1 MARLA
6 SPLNDLQPTRMH
18 RWTCGLRKNYRLTRV
33 LATGSRTAGLRYPRP
48 NLPEDIDRHVSASVP
63 TASRVYPATTS
74 TAAPRPTGPM
84 ALRRLPEWV
93 SVVVAATL
101 GAVVF
106 AYQLP
111 ANIVVPTNIRWMMK
125 ADRGASL
132 LEWLFERNERWTL
145 PFGMLHTMMAPLV
158 TTSDGLLSVP
168 AKLVFPWVHVPWQ
181 YSGFLMLAFYMLQAV
196 FGYLVL
202 RALGTSRSV
211 GLLGSVFFALSPTLL
226 QRFEH
231 PSLSAHWE
239 ILAAWWLYLR
249 RPVPGPSWR
258 FLVPWLLLLW
268 IAVPTHPYIAAM
280 IGAFAAAA
288 YARAV
293 WIDKLFSWWT
303 ATLHGFIAL
312 LTLYGEFW
320 LFGFFVLHNHG
331 EAGFGRFYA
340 DVFSFFNSA
349 GSSSFVPRIPHMAD
363 SFDLFGA
370 YESYYYLGL
379 GVIVL
384 VLIASALAI
393 RERFGAKGASAAVP
407 TSASRWPPM
416 WPGVAAALVLFAY
429 ALSTPVRVLGHETVS
444 IPIYAHMTTFTAWFR
459 GSGRFA
465 WPLYYLVMAV
475 AIAEIARR
483 WPVIPVSFLLVGAL
497 VLQVE
502 DTRPL
507 RAFVRRDYSY
517 QYSQLEASAW
527 HEMGRS
533 FRALRLVPPIVA
545 NRIACRHYDQ
555 YSDYEIKFGVI
566 AAREHMEFNSGS
578 PARIDDLTPLCRP
591 MLDSLERGLLDEGTV
606 YIPTAFYREAIEWWA
621 RGRVVCGTIEEANVC
636 VARSGRNAAAP
647 LTRLLLAQ
655 EPTPPPITLHVD
667 LRTGNQGAVDSTSG
681 FGADSATGRVIS
693 DPQAH
698 IYYGRPFLAPVN
710 LVVNAAAVDTTQRV
724 PILVSFNGQSRAI
737 RVGARA
743 EPDTLHFQGGPAAEM
758 FSFTPGATGAADTVA
773 GQLRSPVPAVRLRQL
788 SISLE

>member
-1 MARLA
+1 M
-6 SPLNDLQPTRMH
+6 PT
-18 RWTCGLRKNYRLTRV
+18 
-33 LATGSRTAGLRYPRP
+33 
-48 NLPEDIDRHVSASVP
+48 E
-63 TASRVYPATTS
+63 SRVHPATTPT
-74 TAAPRPTGPM
+74 TARRPAGPLAP
-84 ALRRLPEWV
+84 RRLPEWV
-93 SVVVAATL
+93 SAVVAAAL
-101 GAVVF
+101 GAAVF

-111 ANIVVPTNIRWMMK
+111 VNIVVPTNIRWMMK

-168 AKLVFPWVHVPWQ
+168 AKLLFPWVHVPWQ
-181 YSGFLMLAFYMLQAV
+181 YSGFLMLVFYTLQAV

-202 RALGTSRSV
+202 RALGTARPIS
-211 GLLGSVFFALSPTLL
+211 LLGSVFFALSPTLL

-249 RPVPGPSWR
+249 RPVEGPSWR
-258 FLVPWLLLLW
+258 FLVPWVLLLW

-280 IGAFAAAA
+280 IGAFATAA

-293 WIDKLFSWWT
+293 WIDNLFSWWV
-303 ATLHGFIAL
+303 ATLHGLIAL

-331 EAGFGRFYA
+331 EAGFGRFSA

-349 GSSSFVPRIPHMAD
+349 GSASLVPRIPHMAD
-363 SFDLFGA
+363 SYDLFGA

-379 GVIVL
+379 GMIVL
-384 VLIASALAI
+384 VIIAVVLAI
-393 RERFGAKGASAAVP
+393 GGRRLGTGAHTAAAMP
-407 TSASRWPPM
+407 ETRWPPM
-416 WPGVAAALVLFAY
+416 WPGVAAALMLFAY
-429 ALSTPVRVLGHETVS
+429 ALATPVHVLGHETVTV
-444 IPIYAHMTTFTAWFR
+444 PVYTYMTTVTAWFR

-465 WPLYYLVMAV
+465 WPLYYLVMAL

-483 WPVIPVSFLLVGAL
+483 WPAAAVGGLLVCAIA
-497 VLQVE
+497 LQVR

-517 QYSQLEASAW
+517 PWPQLEAPAW
-527 HEMGRS
+527 HDIGRS
-533 FRALRLVPPIVA
+533 FKALRLVPPIVA

-555 YSDYEIKFGVI
+555 YSDYEIKFGVV
-566 AAREHMEFNSGS
+566 AAQEQMEFNSGS

-591 MLDSLERGLLDEGTV
+591 MLDSLERGLVDEGTV

-636 VARSGRNAAAP
+636 VARSGRNSAAP

-681 FGADSATGRVIS
+681 FGADSGTGRVIS
-693 DPQAH
+693 DAEAR
-698 IYYGRPFLAPVN
+698 IYYGRPFLARVN
-710 LVVNAAAVDTTQRV
+710 LVVDAAAVDTTQRV

-737 RVGARA
+737 TVGARA
-743 EPDTLHFQGGPAAEM
+743 KPDTLHFQGGPAAEI

-773 GQLRSPVPAVRLRQL
+773 SHLRSAVPVVRLRQL
-788 SISLE
+788 TISLD